1 MRFCRSVMRRGVLVV
16 LLLLASQASAHAIG
30 VEPATD
36 PRLDPAPCL
45 AAAAANDDDKI
56 IAACGALIDNDKTA
70 KPDRLKALIARASV
84 FERRNEI
91 DRAIGDLDTVLRLA
105 PQLADSFNARG
116 ELWRRKGERPK
127 ALQDFA
133 AALKLDPA
141 HAAARANFRSLALEL
156 ERQGAMMAVVN
167 KPSFNCAAARR
178 AAEKAICASP
188 ELANLDREI
197 DAANARVTQRAA
209 ATDAR
214 AARVLRREQE
224 DYLAQR
230 NAAFGRP
237 GFDLVKTMRARL
249 DRLLALERQ

>member
-1 MRFCRSVMRRGVLVV
+1 MRRGVRVV
-16 LLLLASQASAHAIG
+16 LLLLASLASAHAIG
-30 VEPATD
+30 VESATD
-36 PRLDPAPCL
+36 PRLDAAPCL

-56 IAACGALIDNDKTA
+56 LAACGALIDNDKTA
-70 KPDRLKALIARASV
+70 KADRLKALLAREGV

-91 DRAIGDLDTVLRLA
+91 DRAIGDLDAVLRLD
-105 PQLADSFNARG
+105 PRLADSFNARG
-116 ELWRRKGERPK
+116 ELWRKKGERPK

-133 AALKLDPA
+133 AALKLDPT

-178 AAEKAICASP
+178 GAEKAICASP

-197 DAANARVTQRAA
+197 DAANTRVIQRAGTA
-209 ATDAR
+209 DAR
-214 AARVLRREQE
+214 AARILHREQE

-230 NAAFGRP
+230 NAGFGRP
-237 GFDLVKTMRARL
+237 GFDLMKAMRARL
-249 DRLLALERQ
+249 DHLLALERQ

>member
-1 MRFCRSVMRRGVLVV
+1 M
-16 LLLLASQASAHAIG
+16 
-30 VEPATD
+30 D

-56 IAACGALIDNDKTA
+56 LSACGALIDNDKTA
-70 KPDRLKALIARASV
+70 KANRLKALLAREGV
-84 FERRNEI
+84 FERRN
-91 DRAIGDLDTVLRLA
+91 DVDHAIGDLDSVLRLD
-105 PQLADSFNARG
+105 PSLADSFNARG

-178 AAEKAICASP
+178 GAEKAICASP

-197 DAANARVTQRAA
+197 DAASTRVILRA

-214 AARVLRREQE
+214 AARVLRGEQE
-224 DYLAQR
+224 DYLAHR

-237 GFDLVKTMRARL
+237 GFDLLKAMRERL
-249 DRLLALERQ
+249 DHLLALERQ